1 MNCENT
7 FCIYQA
13 YGSCTL
19 EIININNLGMCE
31 ECIYPEIE
39 KDILEQAKINLLE
52 KYEKAD
58 LDVD

>member
-19 EIININNLGMCE
+19 EIISINNLGMCE

-39 KDILEQAKINLLE
+39 KDVLEQAKINLLE
-52 KYEKAD
+52 KYEKAN